1 MLFLMTR
8 FSCERLI
15 RACSVASLAVVFAGA
30 LLLLSPA
37 SRAEEVGA
45 DGDDGVVA
53 RVNGTEIRFSDL
65 LLAEEESGEV
75 LASVP
80 EDVRF
85 EYLLSLLIDRV
96 IVSSRAR
103 DKGLSDDPA
112 VQRRIAFYENKAL
125 RDVYWTQMLAA
136 RITDEAAQ
144 AFYDEQVASVEPRE
158 EIHARHI
165 LVATE
170 EEAQAIVAE
179 LAGGADFEAL
189 AGEKSTGPS
198 GAEGGDL
205 GYFAAGTMVDEFN
218 DAAFALQAGDISAP
232 VKTKFGWHV
241 IKIEDRRLQEVPA
254 FDLVRDQVISALAQE
269 EGRKLMEELRESA
282 AIEIVGA
289 DGATSRPSIAPP
301 E

>member
-1 MLFLMTR
+1 MLFSMKR
-8 FSCERLI
+8 FSGERLI
-15 RACSVASLAVVFAGA
+15 RAFSAASFAVVFAGA
-30 LLLLSPA
+30 LLLLPPS

-80 EDVRF
+80 EEVRF

-96 IVSSRAR
+96 IVSNEAR
-103 DKGLSDDPA
+103 GKGLGDDPE
-112 VQRRIAFYENKAL
+112 VQRRIAFYESKAL

-136 RITDEAAQ
+136 RITEEAAQ

-170 EEAQAIVAE
+170 EEAQAIVDE
-179 LAGGADFEAL
+179 LAGGADFDTL
-189 AGEKSTGPS
+189 AREKSTGPS
-198 GAEGGDL
+198 GEEGGDL
-205 GYFAAGTMVDEFN
+205 GYFAAGTMVEEFN

-254 FDLVRDQVISALAQE
+254 FDLVRDQVVSALAQE